1 MPNQL
6 NKIVGDA
13 FFKIKKQPD
22 ETVDIGFKIGERIGS
37 YRLAIFGLKET
48 TEPDVF
54 EPNFETLCLSDYF
67 HQT

>member
-13 FFKIKKQPD
+13 LFKIKKQPD
-22 ETVDIGFKIGERIGS
+22 ETVDIGVKIGERIGS
-37 YRLAIFGLKET
+37 YRLVIFGLKET
-48 TEPDVF
+48 KQNVF